1 MTLNIKILYYK
12 DPDLH
17 FDIADLPDPM
27 SIVIPI
33 CITNNEDITLYFR
46 AVIANAG
53 AEWRISSVN
62 LGSVGAGN
70 SACFLARFL
79 RYKPSL
85 IDGEYDE
92 IITLRIE
99 AYTDSGYTELY
110 GYQEVQITIH
120 YIDHYDPAWTI
131 IDEDNF
137 DEGTREDWKHGS
149 GAIDPNIGSW
159 CGLRITNKRYIS
171 PPYSLNANG
180 LGCSGAHEYKDF
192 NTAGYSKA
200 YLIMHIWAYSSEVA
214 IAVNYDLKVPG
225 LMPKPTQRWVRYVIP
240 LPIATPVRVQVQMT
254 SDGYIDDVFVIG
266 K

>member
-53 AEWRISSVN
+53 AEWRISSAD
-62 LGSVGAGN
+62 LGSVDAGD
-70 SACFLARFL
+70 SVCFLARFL

-85 IDGEYDE
+85 IAGEYDE
-92 IITLRIE
+92 TITLRIE

-137 DEGTREDWKHGS
+137 DDASLEDWKHGS
-149 GAIDPNIGSW
+149 GAIDPSIQCW
-159 CGLRITNKRYIS
+159 CGIEIESRHYVS
-171 PPYSLNANG
+171 PPYSLGAKG
-180 LGCSGAHEYKDF
+180 IGCSGAHEYKDF
-192 NTAGYSKA
+192 NTSGYSKA
-200 YLIMHIWAYSSEVA
+200 YLIMHVWSVYSNYVIA
-214 IAVNYDLKVPG
+214 INYDIKIPAVL
-225 LMPKPTQRWVRYVIP
+225 PKPTYRWTRWVIP
-240 LPIATPVRVQVQMT
+240 LPAGAIVRVQFQCP
-254 SDGYIDDVFVIG
+254 SEGYIDDVFVIG